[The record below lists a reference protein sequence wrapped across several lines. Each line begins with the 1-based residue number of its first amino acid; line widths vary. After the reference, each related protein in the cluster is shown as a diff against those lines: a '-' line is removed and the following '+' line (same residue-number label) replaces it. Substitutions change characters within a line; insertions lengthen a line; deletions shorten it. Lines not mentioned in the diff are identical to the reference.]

1 MKRIKRFL
9 TAILIGLIF
18 PCIVEAASGNI
29 NISSSS
35 TVVVGNK
42 VTVTVTISSATKMGS
57 WQMSL
62 NYDKNYLQLTS
73 STARDGGTFMIDYA
87 EDPGVLKKTYTFTFK
102 TLKNGTTKL
111 SVDGYSAYVSSD
123 LSALSLSANTKQIKI
138 ITQAELEASYSKN
151 NNLSS
156 LGIEG
161 FTLTPE
167 FNADTL
173 EYSTVVPENTTEINI
188 NATVQDKKASITG
201 AGIQTVAQGANKF
214 SVVVKAQNGAE
225 KTYIINVEVKDENP
239 INVTVNNKNYTIVKI
254 KENLPAA
261 SLYTETTININDFE
275 IPAYK
280 NDNTNLILVGLK
292 DSDGNISLYIYN
304 KDKNEYKEYH
314 EIGVNKITIY
324 PLSSNKEIKGYTKDT
339 IIINDVKV
347 DGYYYTKDSDYVIIY
362 GVNVET
368 GDKGFYMYDKKMQSL
383 IKYNDEYVTDLN
395 KKIELYT
402 YIIIG
407 FSGVFILMIIIMI
420 ALAKKK
426 TGKKNKNKRIIE
438 KEMPKETKD
447 NELLEKNTI
456 IEK

>member
-1 MKRIKRFL
+1 MKRIKKIFM
-9 TAILIGLIF
+9 AMLIGLLF
-18 PCIVEAASGNI
+18 PCIVNAASGSI
-29 NISSSS
+29 NIASSS

-42 VTVTVTISSATKMGS
+42 VTVTVTISSGTKMGS

-62 NYDKNYLQLTS
+62 NYDKSYLQLTN

-102 TLKNGTTKL
+102 TLKSGTTKL
-111 SVDGYSAYVSSD
+111 SVDGYRAYVSSD
-123 LSALSLSANTKQIKI
+123 LSALSLSANTKQIRI

-151 NNLSS
+151 NNLSA
-156 LGIEG
+156 LEVEG

-167 FNADTL
+167 FKTDVL
-173 EYSTVVPENTTEINI
+173 EYSVVVPENTKEVNI
-188 NATVQDKKASITG
+188 KATVQDKRASVN
-201 AGIQTVAQGANKF
+201 GIGTQAVNPGTNKF
-214 SVVVKAQNGAE
+214 SVVVRAQSGAE
-225 KTYIINVEVKDENP
+225 KTYVINIEVKDENP
-239 INVTVNNKNYTIVKI
+239 INVTVNGKNYTVVKI

-280 NDNTNLILVGLK
+280 NDNTNLVLVGLK
-292 DSDGNISLYIYN
+292 DEEGNISLFIYN
-304 KDKNEYKEYH
+304 KDKNEYQEYN

-324 PLSSNKEIKGYTKDT
+324 PLTSNEEIKGYKKDT
-339 IIINDVKV
+339 ITINGVKV

-362 GVNVET
+362 GINVET

-383 IKYNDEYVTDLN
+383 IKYNDEYIIDLN
-395 KKIELYT
+395 KKIELYS

-420 ALAKKK
+420 ALAKKRS
-426 TGKKNKNKRIIE
+426 GKKKNQKPIE
-438 KEMPKETKD
+438 KEIKKNVD
-447 NELLEKNTI
+447 EKNV
-456 IEK
+456 IEEIN

>member
-1 MKRIKRFL
+1 MKRIKKFFM
-9 TAILIGLIF
+9 AMLIGLLF
-18 PCIVEAASGNI
+18 PCIVNAASGSVNI
-29 NISSSS
+29 ASSS

-42 VTVTVTISSATKMGS
+42 VTVTVTISSGTKMGS

-62 NYDKNYLQLTS
+62 NYDKSYLQLTN

-102 TLKNGTTKL
+102 TLKSGTTKL
-111 SVDGYSAYVSSD
+111 SVDGYRAYVSSD
-123 LSALSLSANTKQIKI
+123 LSALSLSANTKQIRI

-151 NNLSS
+151 NNLSA
-156 LGIEG
+156 LEVEG

-167 FNADTL
+167 FKTDVL
-173 EYSTVVPENTTEINI
+173 EYSVVVPENTKEVNI
-188 NATVQDKKASITG
+188 KATVQDKRASVN
-201 AGIQTVAQGANKF
+201 GIGTQAVNPGANKF
-214 SVVVKAQNGAE
+214 SVVVRAQSGAE
-225 KTYIINVEVKDENP
+225 KTYVINVEVKDENP
-239 INVTVNNKNYTIVKI
+239 INVAVNGKNYTVVKI

-261 SLYTETTININDFE
+261 SLYTETTININGFE

-280 NDNTNLILVGLK
+280 NDNTNLVLVGLK
-292 DSDGNISLYIYN
+292 DEEGNISLYIYN
-304 KDKNEYKEYH
+304 KDKNEYQEYN

-324 PLSSNKEIKGYTKDT
+324 PLTSNEEIKGYKKDT
-339 IIINDVKV
+339 ITINGVKV

-362 GVNVET
+362 GINVET

-383 IKYNDEYVTDLN
+383 IKYNDEYIIDLN

-420 ALAKKK
+420 VLAKKK
-426 TGKKNKNKRIIE
+426 SGKKKKQKPIE
-438 KEMPKETKD
+438 KEIPKKEEESKLD
-447 NELLEKNTI
+447 KNTI

>member
-1 MKRIKRFL
+1 MKRIKKFFM
-9 TAILIGLIF
+9 AMLIGLLF
-18 PCIVEAASGNI
+18 PCIVNAASGSI
-29 NISSSS
+29 NIASSS

-42 VTVTVTISSATKMGS
+42 VTVTVTISSGTKMGS

-62 NYDKNYLQLTS
+62 NYDKSYLQLTN

-102 TLKNGTTKL
+102 TLKSGTTKL
-111 SVDGYSAYVSSD
+111 SVDGYRAYVSSD
-123 LSALSLSANTKQIKI
+123 LSALSLSANTKQIRI

-151 NNLSS
+151 NNLSA
-156 LGIEG
+156 LEVEG

-167 FNADTL
+167 FKTDIL
-173 EYSTVVPENTTEINI
+173 EYSVVVPENTKEVNI
-188 NATVQDKKASITG
+188 KATVQDKRASVN
-201 AGIQTVAQGANKF
+201 GIGTQAVNPGANKF
-214 SVVVKAQNGAE
+214 SVVVRAQSGAE
-225 KTYIINVEVKDENP
+225 KTYVINVEVKDENP
-239 INVTVNNKNYTIVKI
+239 INVTVNGKNYTVVKI

-261 SLYTETTININDFE
+261 SLYTETTININGFE

-280 NDNTNLILVGLK
+280 NDNTNLVLVGLK
-292 DSDGNISLYIYN
+292 DEEGNISLYIYN
-304 KDKNEYKEYH
+304 KDKNEYQEYN

-324 PLSSNKEIKGYTKDT
+324 PLTSTEEIKGYKKDT
-339 IIINDVKV
+339 ITINGVKV

-362 GVNVET
+362 GINVET

-383 IKYNDEYVTDLN
+383 IKYNDEYIIDLS
-395 KKIELYT
+395 KKIGLYS

-426 TGKKNKNKRIIE
+426 SGKKKNQKPIE
-438 KEMPKETKD
+438 KEIKKNVD
-447 NELLEKNTI
+447 EKNV
-456 IEK
+456 IEEIN

>member
-1 MKRIKRFL
+1 MKRIKKFFM
-9 TAILIGLIF
+9 AMLIGLLF
-18 PCIVEAASGNI
+18 PCIVNAASGSI
-29 NISSSS
+29 NIASSS

-42 VTVTVTISSATKMGS
+42 VTVTVTISSGTKMGS

-62 NYDKNYLQLTS
+62 NYDKSYLQLTN

-102 TLKNGTTKL
+102 TLKSGTTKL
-111 SVDGYSAYVSSD
+111 SVDGYRAYVSSD
-123 LSALSLSANTKQIKI
+123 LSALSLSANTKQIRI

-151 NNLSS
+151 NNLSA
-156 LGIEG
+156 LEVEG

-167 FNADTL
+167 FKTDIL
-173 EYSTVVPENTTEINI
+173 EYSVVVPENTKEVNI
-188 NATVQDKKASITG
+188 KATVQDKRASVN
-201 AGIQTVAQGANKF
+201 GIGTQAVNPGANKF
-214 SVVVKAQNGAE
+214 SVVVRAQSGAE
-225 KTYIINVEVKDENP
+225 KTYVINVEVKDENP
-239 INVTVNNKNYTIVKI
+239 INVAVNGKNYTVVKI

-261 SLYTETTININDFE
+261 SLYTETTININGFE

-280 NDNTNLILVGLK
+280 NDNTNLVLVGLK
-292 DSDGNISLYIYN
+292 DEEGNISLYIYN
-304 KDKNEYKEYH
+304 KDKNEYQEYN

-324 PLSSNKEIKGYTKDT
+324 PLTSNEEIKGYKKDT
-339 IIINDVKV
+339 ITINGVKV

-362 GVNVET
+362 GINVET

-383 IKYNDEYVTDLN
+383 IKYNDEYIIDLN
-395 KKIELYT
+395 KKIELYS

-426 TGKKNKNKRIIE
+426 SGKKKNQKPIE
-438 KEMPKETKD
+438 KEIKKNVD
-447 NELLEKNTI
+447 EKNV
-456 IEK
+456 IEEIN

>member
-1 MKRIKRFL
+1 MKRIKKFFM
-9 TAILIGLIF
+9 AMLIGLLF
-18 PCIVEAASGNI
+18 PCIVNAASGSI
-29 NISSSS
+29 NIASSS

-42 VTVTVTISSATKMGS
+42 VTVTVTISSGTKMGS

-62 NYDKNYLQLTS
+62 NYDKSYLQLTN

-102 TLKNGTTKL
+102 TLKSGTTKL
-111 SVDGYSAYVSSD
+111 SVDGYRAYVSSD
-123 LSALSLSANTKQIKI
+123 LSALSLSANTKQIRI

-151 NNLSS
+151 NNLSA
-156 LGIEG
+156 LEVEG

-167 FNADTL
+167 FKTDIL
-173 EYSTVVPENTTEINI
+173 EYSVVVPENTKEVNI
-188 NATVQDKKASITG
+188 KANVQDKRASVN
-201 AGIQTVAQGANKF
+201 GIGTQAVNPGANNF
-214 SVVVKAQNGAE
+214 SVVVRAQSGAE
-225 KTYIINVEVKDENP
+225 KTYVINVEVKDENP
-239 INVTVNNKNYTIVKI
+239 INVTVNGKNYTVVKI

-261 SLYTETTININDFE
+261 SLYTETTININGFE

-280 NDNTNLILVGLK
+280 NDNTNLVLVGLK
-292 DSDGNISLYIYN
+292 DEEGNISLYIYN
-304 KDKNEYKEYH
+304 KDKNEYQEYN

-324 PLSSNKEIKGYTKDT
+324 PLTSNEEIKGYKKDT
-339 IIINDVKV
+339 ITINGVKV

-362 GVNVET
+362 GINVET

-383 IKYNDEYVTDLN
+383 IKYNDEYIIDLN
-395 KKIELYT
+395 KKIELYS

-426 TGKKNKNKRIIE
+426 SGKQKKQKTIE
-438 KEMPKETKD
+438 KEIKKNVD
-447 NELLEKNTI
+447 EKNV
-456 IEK
+456 IEEIN

>member
-1 MKRIKRFL
+1 MKRIKKFFM
-9 TAILIGLIF
+9 AMLIGLLF
-18 PCIVEAASGNI
+18 PCIVNAASGSI
-29 NISSSS
+29 NIASSS

-42 VTVTVTISSATKMGS
+42 VTVTVTISSGTKMGS

-62 NYDKNYLQLTS
+62 NYDKSYLQLTN

-102 TLKNGTTKL
+102 TLKSGTTKL
-111 SVDGYSAYVSSD
+111 SVDGYRAYVSSD
-123 LSALSLSANTKQIKI
+123 LSALSLSANTKQIRI

-151 NNLSS
+151 NNLSA
-156 LGIEG
+156 LEVEG

-167 FNADTL
+167 FKTDIL
-173 EYSTVVPENTTEINI
+173 EYSVVVPENTKEVNI
-188 NATVQDKKASITG
+188 KANVQDKRASVN
-201 AGIQTVAQGANKF
+201 GIGTQAVNPGANKF
-214 SVVVKAQNGAE
+214 SVVVRAQSGAE
-225 KTYIINVEVKDENP
+225 KTYVINVEVKDENP
-239 INVTVNNKNYTIVKI
+239 INVTVNGKNYTVVKI

-261 SLYTETTININDFE
+261 SLYTETTININGFE

-280 NDNTNLILVGLK
+280 NDNTNLVLVGLK
-292 DSDGNISLYIYN
+292 DEEGNISLYIYN
-304 KDKNEYKEYH
+304 KDKNEYQEYN

-324 PLSSNKEIKGYTKDT
+324 PLTSNEEIKGYKKDT
-339 IIINDVKV
+339 ITINGVKV

-362 GVNVET
+362 GINVET

-383 IKYNDEYVTDLN
+383 IKYNDEYIIDLN
-395 KKIELYT
+395 KKIGLYS

-426 TGKKNKNKRIIE
+426 SGKQKKQKPIE
-438 KEMPKETKD
+438 KEIKKNVD
-447 NELLEKNTI
+447 EKNV
-456 IEK
+456 IEEIN

>member
-1 MKRIKRFL
+1 MKRIKKFFM
-9 TAILIGLIF
+9 AMLIGLLF
-18 PCIVEAASGNI
+18 PCIVNAASGSI
-29 NISSSS
+29 NIASSS

-42 VTVTVTISSATKMGS
+42 VTVTVTISSGTKMGS

-62 NYDKNYLQLTS
+62 NYDKSYLQLTN

-102 TLKNGTTKL
+102 TLKSGTTKL
-111 SVDGYSAYVSSD
+111 SVDGYRAYVSSD
-123 LSALSLSANTKQIKI
+123 LSALSLSANTKQIRI

-151 NNLSS
+151 NNLSA
-156 LGIEG
+156 LEVEG

-167 FNADTL
+167 FKTDVL
-173 EYSTVVPENTTEINI
+173 EYSVVVPENTKEVNI
-188 NATVQDKKASITG
+188 KATVQDKRASVNGI
-201 AGIQTVAQGANKF
+201 GIQAVNSGANKF
-214 SVVVKAQNGAE
+214 SVVVRAQSGAE
-225 KTYIINVEVKDENP
+225 KTYVINVEVKDENP
-239 INVTVNNKNYTIVKI
+239 INVTVNGKNYTVVKI

-261 SLYTETTININDFE
+261 SLYTETTININGFE

-280 NDNTNLILVGLK
+280 NDNTNLVLVGLK
-292 DSDGNISLYIYN
+292 DEEGNISLYIYN
-304 KDKNEYKEYH
+304 KDKNEYQEYN

-324 PLSSNKEIKGYTKDT
+324 PLTSNEEIKGYKKDT
-339 IIINDVKV
+339 ITINGVKV

-383 IKYNDEYVTDLN
+383 IKYNDEYIIDLN
-395 KKIELYT
+395 KKIELYS

-420 ALAKKK
+420 ALAKKRS
-426 TGKKNKNKRIIE
+426 GKQKKQKPIE
-438 KEMPKETKD
+438 KEIKKNVD
-447 NELLEKNTI
+447 EKNV
-456 IEK
+456 IEEIN

>member
-1 MKRIKRFL
+1 MKRIKKFFM
-9 TAILIGLIF
+9 AMLIGLLF
-18 PCIVEAASGNI
+18 PCIVNAASGSI
-29 NISSSS
+29 NIASSS

-42 VTVTVTISSATKMGS
+42 VTVTVTISSGTKMGS

-62 NYDKNYLQLTS
+62 NYDKSYLQLTN

-102 TLKNGTTKL
+102 TLKSGTTKL
-111 SVDGYSAYVSSD
+111 SVDGYRAYVSSD
-123 LSALSLSANTKQIKI
+123 LSALSLSANTKQIRI

-156 LGIEG
+156 LEVEG

-167 FNADTL
+167 FKTDVL
-173 EYSTVVPENTTEINI
+173 EYSVVVPENTKEINVK
-188 NATVQDKKASITG
+188 ATVQDKTASVN
-201 AGIQTVAQGANKF
+201 GIGTQAVNPGANKF
-214 SVVVKAQNGAE
+214 SVVVRAQSGAE
-225 KTYIINVEVKDENP
+225 KTYVINIEVKDENP
-239 INVTVNNKNYTIVKI
+239 INVTVNGKNYTIVKI

-280 NDNTNLILVGLK
+280 NDNTNLVLVGLK
-292 DSDGNISLYIYN
+292 DEEGNISLFIYN
-304 KDKNEYKEYH
+304 KDKNEYQEYN

-324 PLSSNKEIKGYTKDT
+324 PLTSNEEIKGYKKDT
-339 IIINDVKV
+339 ITINGVKV

-362 GVNVET
+362 GINVET

-383 IKYNDEYVTDLN
+383 IKYNDEYIIDLN

-420 ALAKKK
+420 VLAKKK
-426 TGKKNKNKRIIE
+426 SGKKKKQKPIE
-438 KEMPKETKD
+438 KEIPKKEEESKLD
-447 NELLEKNTI
+447 KNTI

>member
-1 MKRIKRFL
+1 MKRIKKIFM
-9 TAILIGLIF
+9 AMLIGLLF
-18 PCIVEAASGNI
+18 PCIVNAASGSI
-29 NISSSS
+29 NIASSS

-42 VTVTVTISSATKMGS
+42 VTVTVTISSGTKMGS

-62 NYDKNYLQLTS
+62 NYDKSYLQLTN

-102 TLKNGTTKL
+102 TLKSGTTKL
-111 SVDGYSAYVSSD
+111 SVDGYRAYVSSD
-123 LSALSLSANTKQIKI
+123 LSALSLSANTKQIRI

-151 NNLSS
+151 NNLSA
-156 LGIEG
+156 LEVEG

-167 FNADTL
+167 FKTNVL
-173 EYSTVVPENTTEINI
+173 EYSVVVPENTKEVNI
-188 NATVQDKKASITG
+188 KANVQDKRASVN
-201 AGIQTVAQGANKF
+201 GIGTQAVNPGTNKF
-214 SVVVKAQNGAE
+214 SVVVRAQSGAE
-225 KTYIINVEVKDENP
+225 KTYVINVEVKDENP
-239 INVTVNNKNYTIVKI
+239 INVTVNGKNYTVVKI

-261 SLYTETTININDFE
+261 SLYTETTININGFE

-280 NDNTNLILVGLK
+280 NDNTNLVLVGLK
-292 DSDGNISLYIYN
+292 DEEGNISLYIYN
-304 KDKNEYKEYH
+304 KDKNEYQEYN

-324 PLSSNKEIKGYTKDT
+324 PLTSNEEIKGYKKDT
-339 IIINDVKV
+339 ITINGVKV

-362 GVNVET
+362 GINVET

-383 IKYNDEYVTDLN
+383 IKYNDEYIIDLN
-395 KKIELYT
+395 KKIGLYS

-426 TGKKNKNKRIIE
+426 SGKQKKQKPIE
-438 KEMPKETKD
+438 KEIKKNVD
-447 NELLEKNTI
+447 EKNV
-456 IEK
+456 IEEIN

>member
-1 MKRIKRFL
+1 MKRIKKIFM
-9 TAILIGLIF
+9 AMLIGLLF
-18 PCIVEAASGNI
+18 PCIVNAASGSI
-29 NISSSS
+29 NIASSS

-42 VTVTVTISSATKMGS
+42 VTVTVTISSGTKMGS

-62 NYDKNYLQLTS
+62 NYDKSYLQLTN

-102 TLKNGTTKL
+102 TLKSGTTKL
-111 SVDGYSAYVSSD
+111 SVDGYRAYVSSD
-123 LSALSLSANTKQIKI
+123 LSALSLSANTKQIRI

-151 NNLSS
+151 NNLSA
-156 LGIEG
+156 LEVEG

-167 FNADTL
+167 FKTDVL
-173 EYSTVVPENTTEINI
+173 EYSVVVPENTKEVNI
-188 NATVQDKKASITG
+188 KATVQDKRASVN
-201 AGIQTVAQGANKF
+201 GIGTQAVNPGANKF
-214 SVVVKAQNGAE
+214 SVVVRAQSGAE
-225 KTYIINVEVKDENP
+225 KTYVINVEVKDENP
-239 INVTVNNKNYTIVKI
+239 INVAVNGKNYTVVKI

-261 SLYTETTININDFE
+261 NLYAETTININGFE

-280 NDNTNLILVGLK
+280 NDNTNLVLVGLK
-292 DSDGNISLYIYN
+292 DEEGNISLYIYN
-304 KDKNEYKEYH
+304 KDKNEYQEYN

-324 PLSSNKEIKGYTKDT
+324 PLTSNEEIKGYKKDT
-339 IIINDVKV
+339 ITINGVKV

-362 GVNVET
+362 GINVET

-383 IKYNDEYVTDLN
+383 IKYNDEYIIDLN

-420 ALAKKK
+420 ALAKKRS
-426 TGKKNKNKRIIE
+426 GKQKKQKLIE
-438 KEMPKETKD
+438 KEIKKNVD
-447 NELLEKNTI
+447 EKNV
-456 IEK
+456 IEEIN

>member
-1 MKRIKRFL
+1 MKRIKKFFM
-9 TAILIGLIF
+9 AMLIGLLF
-18 PCIVEAASGNI
+18 PCIVNAASGSI
-29 NISSSS
+29 NIASSS

-42 VTVTVTISSATKMGS
+42 VTVTVTISSGTKMGS

-62 NYDKNYLQLTS
+62 NYDKSYLQLTN

-102 TLKNGTTKL
+102 TLKSGTTKL
-111 SVDGYSAYVSSD
+111 SVDGYRAYVSSD
-123 LSALSLSANTKQIKI
+123 LSALSLSANTKQIRI

-151 NNLSS
+151 NNLSA
-156 LGIEG
+156 LEVEG

-167 FNADTL
+167 FKTDVL
-173 EYSTVVPENTTEINI
+173 EYSVVVPENTKEVNI
-188 NATVQDKKASITG
+188 KATVQDKRASVN
-201 AGIQTVAQGANKF
+201 GIGTQAVNPGANKF
-214 SVVVKAQNGAE
+214 FVIVRAQSGAE
-225 KTYIINVEVKDENP
+225 KTYVINVEVKDENP
-239 INVTVNNKNYTIVKI
+239 INVTVNGKNYTVVKI

-261 SLYTETTININDFE
+261 SLYTETTININGFE

-280 NDNTNLILVGLK
+280 NDNTNLVLVGLK
-292 DSDGNISLYIYN
+292 DEEGNISLYIYN
-304 KDKNEYKEYH
+304 KDKNEYQEYN

-324 PLSSNKEIKGYTKDT
+324 PLTSNEEIKGYKKDT
-339 IIINDVKV
+339 ITINGVKV

-362 GVNVET
+362 GINVET

-383 IKYNDEYVTDLN
+383 IKYNDEYIIDLN

-420 ALAKKK
+420 VLAKKK
-426 TGKKNKNKRIIE
+426 SGKKKKQKPIE
-438 KEMPKETKD
+438 KEIPKKEEESKLD
-447 NELLEKNTI
+447 KNTI

>member
-1 MKRIKRFL
+1 MKRIKKFFM
-9 TAILIGLIF
+9 AMLIGLLF
-18 PCIVEAASGNI
+18 PCIVNAASGSI
-29 NISSSS
+29 NIASSS

-42 VTVTVTISSATKMGS
+42 VTVTVTISSGTKMGS

-62 NYDKNYLQLTS
+62 NYDKSYLQLTN

-102 TLKNGTTKL
+102 TLKSGTTKL
-111 SVDGYSAYVSSD
+111 SVDGYRAYVSSD
-123 LSALSLSANTKQIKI
+123 LSALSLSANTKQIRI

-151 NNLSS
+151 NNLSA
-156 LGIEG
+156 LEVEG

-167 FNADTL
+167 FKTDLL
-173 EYSTVVPENTTEINI
+173 EYSVVVPENTKEVNI
-188 NATVQDKKASITG
+188 KATVQDKRASVN
-201 AGIQTVAQGANKF
+201 GIGTQAVNPGANKF
-214 SVVVKAQNGAE
+214 FVVVRAQSGAE
-225 KTYIINVEVKDENP
+225 KTYVINVEVKDENP
-239 INVTVNNKNYTIVKI
+239 INVAVNGKNYTVVKI

-261 SLYTETTININDFE
+261 SLYTETTININGFE

-280 NDNTNLILVGLK
+280 NDNTNLVLVGLK
-292 DSDGNISLYIYN
+292 DEEGNISLYIYN
-304 KDKNEYKEYH
+304 KDKNEYQEYN

-324 PLSSNKEIKGYTKDT
+324 PLTSNEEIKGYKKDT
-339 IIINDVKV
+339 ITINGVKV

-362 GVNVET
+362 GINVET

-383 IKYNDEYVTDLN
+383 IKYNDEYIIDLN
-395 KKIELYT
+395 KKIELYS

-426 TGKKNKNKRIIE
+426 SGKKKNQKPIE
-438 KEMPKETKD
+438 KEIKKNVD
-447 NELLEKNTI
+447 EKNV
-456 IEK
+456 IEEIN

>member
-1 MKRIKRFL
+1 M
-9 TAILIGLIF
+9 LIGLLF
-18 PCIVEAASGNI
+18 PCIVNAASGSI
-29 NISSSS
+29 NIASSS

-42 VTVTVTISSATKMGS
+42 VTVTVTISSGTKMGS

-62 NYDKNYLQLTS
+62 NYDKSYLQLTN

-102 TLKNGTTKL
+102 TLKSGTTKL
-111 SVDGYSAYVSSD
+111 SVDGYRAYVSSD
-123 LSALSLSANTKQIKI
+123 LSALSLSANTKQIRI

-151 NNLSS
+151 NNLSA
-156 LGIEG
+156 LEVEG

-167 FNADTL
+167 FKTDVL
-173 EYSTVVPENTTEINI
+173 EYSVVVPENTKEVNI
-188 NATVQDKKASITG
+188 KATVQDKRASVN
-201 AGIQTVAQGANKF
+201 GIGTQAVNPGANKF
-214 SVVVKAQNGAE
+214 SVVVRAQSGAE
-225 KTYIINVEVKDENP
+225 KTYVINVEVKDENP
-239 INVTVNNKNYTIVKI
+239 INVTVNGKNYTVVKI

-261 SLYTETTININDFE
+261 NLYAETTININGFE

-280 NDNTNLILVGLK
+280 NDNTNLVLVGLK
-292 DSDGNISLYIYN
+292 DEEGNISLYIYN
-304 KDKNEYKEYH
+304 KDKNEYQEYN

-324 PLSSNKEIKGYTKDT
+324 PLTSNEEIKGYKKDT
-339 IIINDVKV
+339 IAINGVKV
-347 DGYYYTKDSDYVIIY
+347 DGYYYTNDSDYVIIY
-362 GVNVET
+362 GINVET

-383 IKYNDEYVTDLN
+383 IKYNDEYIIDLN

-426 TGKKNKNKRIIE
+426 YGKQKKQKPIE
-438 KEMPKETKD
+438 KEIKKNVD
-447 NELLEKNTI
+447 EKNI
-456 IEK
+456 IEEIN